1 MIYISSRYF
10 LFFFVFFYQLQ
21 TLKTTPH
28 HHFFPYVKN
37 PLLLKTLFKLGA
49 FLNFQEWF
57 PNSIEPNPES
67 HSIWLC
73 RRLQGVFMRDI
84 EQWFLW
90 HGSER
95 GGGGRNVMKA
105 LGPPEKGYSG
115 LGNCGLFA
123 CVCFREINRSLKSW
137 ESKTEKYWYKE
148 WQILRNRK
156 RNLTCVEGVFR
167 VRVHMWYLTLSNS
180 LDSFLFSSVS
190 RTLSLSYFCLYSVSN
205 SSRSLWLQRRDRA
218 QDCETFDTV

>member
-1 MIYISSRYF
+1 M
-10 LFFFVFFYQLQ
+10 
-21 TLKTTPH
+21 
-28 HHFFPYVKN
+28 
-37 PLLLKTLFKLGA
+37 GA
-49 FLNFQEWF
+49 FLNFQERF
-57 PNSIEPNPES
+57 PNSIEYNPES

-90 HGSER
+90 QSQER

-105 LGPPEKGYSG
+105 LGPTERGYGG

-148 WQILRNRK
+148 WQILRK
-156 RNLTCVEGVFR
+156 RNLTCVGGFQGDFLNLFCVY
-167 VRVHMWYLTLSNS
+167 MWHLTLSNS

-190 RTLSLSYFCLYSVSN
+190 RTLSLSYFCLFSVSN
-205 SSRSLWLQRRDRA
+205 SSRSLWLQRRESTGLWNFLY
-218 QDCETFDTV
+218 CINFDLHFNKYPLISHSASVKKAPSILPLFVCGPELHTSSKS